1 MLSAAPEAKDIGD
14 HAKGIPLPLN
24 PDQLP
29 NPIQPHHAKDQ
40 VPPEA
45 VHHRQSESRSRSHA
59 SCSVTYMGPKRPN
72 RVNSSRPPSLLLCR
86 LSPPLL
92 KVFDL

>member
-1 MLSAAPEAKDIGD
+1 MFSAAPEAKDNGD
-14 HAKGIPLPLN
+14 HVKGIPLPLN

-45 VHHRQSESRSRSHA
+45 VHHRQSESPSHSHS
-59 SCSVTYMGPKRPN
+59 SCSVTHMGWNDQTELTPAVLR
-72 RVNSSRPPSLLLCR
+72 RSSSADCR
-86 LSPPLL
+86 LLN
-92 KVFDL
+92 